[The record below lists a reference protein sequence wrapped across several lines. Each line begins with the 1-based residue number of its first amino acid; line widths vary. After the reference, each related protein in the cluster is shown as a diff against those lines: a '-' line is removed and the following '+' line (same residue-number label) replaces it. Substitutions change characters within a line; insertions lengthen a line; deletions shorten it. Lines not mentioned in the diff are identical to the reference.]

1 MPLLQ
6 AAPTWNDM
14 QKVFS
19 EYFAVGRNVILA
31 ELQALRTD
39 KLDVNKYVAQFNQVK
54 SKYYWNVG
62 DE

>member
-1 MPLLQ
+1 ME
-6 AAPTWNDM
+6 
-14 QKVFS
+14 KVFN
-19 EYFAVGRNVILA
+19 EYFAVGRYVILA